1 MDLLYCEETTNFHN
15 SEILSEKR
23 KQTVS
28 LCFIFVL
35 YHNLYL
41 HEALVSILFLNCQLK
56 AKREN
61 GNERQYNNGRLEN
74 TTGVIRSRR
83 SKTDRRYYGKKKWT
97 KIQTVISKTKCW
109 AT

>member
-41 HEALVSILFLNCQLK
+41 HEALVSILFFNCQLK
-56 AKREN
+56 AKSEN
-61 GNERQYNNGRLEN
+61 GDGRQYNKERLED
-74 TTGVIRSRR
+74 TTGIFRSRR
-83 SKTDRRYYGKKKWT
+83 SKTDRQYYGQKKMD
-97 KIQTVISKTKCW
+97 
-109 AT
+109 

>member
-35 YHNLYL
+35 YHNY
-41 HEALVSILFLNCQLK
+41 VVPT
-56 AKREN
+56 
-61 GNERQYNNGRLEN
+61 Y
-74 TTGVIRSRR
+74 
-83 SKTDRRYYGKKKWT
+83 
-97 KIQTVISKTKCW
+97 IQK
-109 AT
+109 